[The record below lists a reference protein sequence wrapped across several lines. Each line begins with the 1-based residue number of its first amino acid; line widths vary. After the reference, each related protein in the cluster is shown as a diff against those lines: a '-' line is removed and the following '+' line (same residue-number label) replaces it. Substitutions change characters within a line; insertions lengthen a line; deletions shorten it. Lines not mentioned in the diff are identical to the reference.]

1 MYIELKDI
9 IPGWN
14 DVRSLTTLGELAAT
28 VPEDGWIFEIGS
40 YCGRASY
47 VLGSNKR
54 PSVTLTCS
62 DNFPDAPQVVPKGIN
77 GDEGTHYN
85 HFTFMRTVE
94 NIPNVEVLWGKAPM
108 IPRFATFSK
117 SIDVLYFNE
126 PYDPERTLLQLRTIE
141 AAGLIQQN
149 TVVALNMK
157 DEIKDI
163 IDVLCPSTDYKTELK
178 YGILFATKI

>member
-1 MYIELKDI
+1 MYIEIKDI

-14 DVRSLTTLGELAAT
+14 DVRSLTTLGELAST
-28 VPEDGWIFEIGS
+28 VQKDGWIFEIGS

-47 VLGSNKR
+47 VLGSNKK

-62 DNFPDAPQVVPKGIN
+62 DNFPDAPQPVPKGIN

-94 NIPNVEVLWGKAPM
+94 DVPNVEVLWGKAPLF
-108 IPRFATFSK
+108 PRFATFEK
-117 SIDVLYFNE
+117 TIDILYFNE
-126 PYDPERTLLQLRTIE
+126 PYDPERTLLQMRTFE
-141 AAGLIQQN
+141 DAGLIQSGS
-149 TVVALNMK
+149 VVALNMK

-163 IDVLCPSTDYKTELK
+163 LELLCPKAEYSSKLK
-178 YGILFATKI
+178 YGILFATRL